1 MSTHFR
7 ILEVGFKLTCHIGS
21 QYTTIADLLGVI
33 TADPFYMVSFAKDY
47 NVKVGKYWTKHFVSF
62 AIIFRCYGS
71 DIVYNSS

>member
-7 ILEVGFKLTCHIGS
+7 ILGVGFKLTCHIGS

-47 NVKVGKYWTKHFVSF
+47 NVKVGIY
-62 AIIFRCYGS
+62 
-71 DIVYNSS
+71 